1 MRKSLQ
7 KALANQ
13 RAGAQ
18 KLDRSEKRAL
28 SSTSKSARK
37 LRKQVIEED
46 FGSLPI
52 R

>member
-1 MRKSLQ
+1 MRKSVQ

-13 RAGAQ
+13 RNGAS

-28 SSTSKSARK
+28 SSTSKAARK
-37 LRKQVIEED
+37 LRKQVIEDD
-46 FGSLPI
+46 FGNVPI